1 MKKCILII
9 VAAVLG
15 YVLYPCG
22 VYSETPEEYKVK
34 DANLTYEA
42 AGLNLKQIERALGE
56 YREFTES
63 ILTDEF
69 YKQIENNK
77 QTVTLSIKEE
87 DLKKLSSLKWSAQ
100 NIGFKNWVIIV
111 RGALLKSAYMTNK
124 YEYELA
130 KCQKGATAKD
140 LTMME
145 KAMNEA
151 LVDYQ
156 NYLSK
161 TVLVD

>member
-1 MKKCILII
+1 MKKNLLII
-9 VAAVLG
+9 AALLG
-15 YVLYPCG
+15 YACYPLVG
-22 VYSETPEEYKVK
+22 YSETPEEYKVK
-34 DANLTYEA
+34 DANLSYEA
-42 AGLNLKQIERALGE
+42 AGLNLKQIELALGE

-69 YKQIENNK
+69 YNQLKENK
-77 QTVTLSIKEE
+77 QRVTLSIKED

-111 RGALLKSAYMTNK
+111 RGTLLKSAYMAKK

-130 KCQKGATAKD
+130 KCQKDVAGKD
-140 LTMME
+140 LVVME
-145 KAMNEA
+145 KAMKEA
-151 LVDYQ
+151 LAEYQ